1 MQKQTERMQQRHKTV
16 YFVGKILNQKEDP
29 DDNAK
34 TFAFSKTERAS
45 LAKQLRGIPVQ
56 MEHED
61 ALKVGEI
68 TNAWRDAKDQFWV
81 YGKLNGNDLK
91 STFAKHAVQKKG
103 SNKAYYG
110 GLSLQHVHRQYKDGS
125 SEKAPI
131 EVSLVVEPRR
141 RNCDIVWVSSKEPT
155 KQENYI
161 GTVQAASSRQNIDI
175 NTNNMSA
182 ESATP
187 AVEAPAE
194 VQAAPA
200 APVEQTPAAPAEASE
215 SAPTGLQ
222 LNEQVYS
229 QMAELYEK
237 DKKQQEELAKLRE
250 QLKEHQSQQEQ
261 AKQAKLAED
270 AAKGRALMS
279 TMLEH
284 MRDLLGANDEVQQ
297 LEPQLMPLMQSN
309 PNEMNQLLE
318 VVAKASKKYKN
329 QEMELKSARNNLQEK
344 ELELKFQ
351 KLIKQHGM
359 STTTEVAS
367 RKRSAPAQAAAVAKI
382 QEAAKPVQQ
391 SSRQAINPYLRTA
404 QAAQRSG
411 RRGRQPAMNKELLN
425 AFMSN
430 RSGSARQ
437 SMAKLANSMQQTM
450 KERSMY
456 Y

>member
-1 MQKQTERMQQRHKTV
+1 MQRKQTV
-16 YFVGKILNQKEDP
+16 YFVGKILNRKEDP
-29 DDNAK
+29 DDNAR

-61 ALKVGEI
+61 SLKVGEI
-68 TNAWRDAKDQFWV
+68 TNAWRDANDQFWV
-81 YGKLNGNDLK
+81 YGKLNGKDLK
-91 STFAKHAVQKKG
+91 STFAKHAVQQKG

-110 GLSLQHVHRQYKDGS
+110 GLSLQHVHREYKDGS

-141 RNCDIVWVSSKEPT
+141 RNCDIVWVSSKNPT

-161 GTVQAASSRQNIDI
+161 GTVQAASSRH
-175 NTNNMSA
+175 TTEVSSTMSA
-182 ESATP
+182 ITESAP
-187 AVEAPAE
+187 AVEAPAVTE
-194 VQAAPA
+194 APSTTAAAPA
-200 APVEQTPAAPAEASE
+200 ATEASE

-237 DKKQQEELAKLRE
+237 DKKQQEELAKLKE
-250 QLKEHQSQQEQ
+250 ELKSHQTKADE
-261 AKQAKLAED
+261 AKQTKLAED

-284 MRDLLGANDEVQQ
+284 MRDLLGANEEVQQ

-329 QEMELKSARNNLQEK
+329 QEMELKTAQNSLQEK
-344 ELELKFQ
+344 DLELKFQ
-351 KLIKQHGM
+351 KLIKEHGM

-367 RKRSAPAQAAAVAKI
+367 RKRAAPAQATAAVK
-382 QEAAKPVQQ
+382 QAAAPVQH
-391 SSRQAINPYLRTA
+391 SRPAINPYLRTA
-404 QAAQRSG
+404 QTTQ
-411 RRGRQPAMNKELLN
+411 RRGRKPAMNKELLN
-425 AFMSN
+425 AFMTN
-430 RSGSARQ
+430 RSGSARE
-437 SMAKLANSMQQTM
+437 SMSKLANSMQQTM

>member
-1 MQKQTERMQQRHKTV
+1 MQQRNKTV
-16 YFVGKILNQKEDP
+16 YFVGKVLNQKEDP

-34 TFAFSKTERAS
+34 TFAFSKRERAS

-61 ALKVGEI
+61 SLKVGEI

-81 YGKLNGNDLK
+81 YGKLNGEDLK
-91 STFAKHAVQKKG
+91 STFAKHAVQMKG

-110 GLSLQHVHRQYKDGS
+110 GLSLQHVHREYRDGTT
-125 SEKAPI
+125 EKAPI

-161 GTVQAASSRQNIDI
+161 GTVQAASSRTAAPS
-175 NTNNMSA
+175 TNETLSMS
-182 ESATP
+182 
-187 AVEAPAE
+187 EAPAMNE
-194 VQAAPA
+194 AAPA
-200 APVEQTPAAPAEASE
+200 APVEQAPADQAPAATEAAES

-237 DKKQQEELAKLRE
+237 DKKQQEELAKLRN
-250 QLKEHQSQQEQ
+250 QLKDHQSQQEQ

-284 MRDLLGANDEVQQ
+284 MRDLLGANEEVQQ

-359 STTTEVAS
+359 TSTTEVAS
-367 RKRSAPAQAAAVAKI
+367 RKRAAPAAAASVQKI
-382 QEAAKPVQQ
+382 QQVAQPVQPA
-391 SSRQAINPYLRTA
+391 RAAINPYLRTS
-404 QAAQRSG
+404 QATQRGG

-437 SMAKLANSMQQTM
+437 SMSKLATSMQKTM
-450 KERSMY
+450 KERAMY

>member
-1 MQKQTERMQQRHKTV
+1 MQRKQTV
-16 YFVGKILNQKEDP
+16 YFVGKILNRKEDP
-29 DDNAK
+29 DDNAR

-61 ALKVGEI
+61 SLKVGEI
-68 TNAWRDAKDQFWV
+68 TNAWRDANDQFWV
-81 YGKLNGNDLK
+81 YGKLNGKDLK
-91 STFAKHAVQKKG
+91 STFAKHAVQQKG

-110 GLSLQHVHRQYKDGS
+110 GLSLQHVHREYKDGS

-141 RNCDIVWVSSKEPT
+141 RNCDIVWVSSKNPT

-161 GTVQAASSRQNIDI
+161 GTVQAASSRH
-175 NTNNMSA
+175 TTEVSSTMSA
-182 ESATP
+182 ITESAP
-187 AVEAPAE
+187 AVEAPAVTE
-194 VQAAPA
+194 APSTTAAAPA
-200 APVEQTPAAPAEASE
+200 ATEASE

-237 DKKQQEELAKLRE
+237 DKKQQEELAKLKE
-250 QLKEHQSQQEQ
+250 ELKSHQTKADE
-261 AKQAKLAED
+261 AKQTKLAED

-284 MRDLLGANDEVQQ
+284 MRDLFGANEEVQQ

-329 QEMELKSARNNLQEK
+329 QEMELKTAQNSLQEK
-344 ELELKFQ
+344 DLELKFQ
-351 KLIKQHGM
+351 KLIKEHGM

-367 RKRSAPAQAAAVAKI
+367 RKRAAPAQATAAVK
-382 QEAAKPVQQ
+382 QAAAPVQQ
-391 SSRQAINPYLRTA
+391 SRPAINPYLRTA
-404 QAAQRSG
+404 QTTQ
-411 RRGRQPAMNKELLN
+411 RRGRKPAMNKELLN
-425 AFMSN
+425 AFMTN
-430 RSGSARQ
+430 RSGSARE
-437 SMAKLANSMQQTM
+437 SMSKLANSMQQTM

>member
-1 MQKQTERMQQRHKTV
+1 MQRKHTV
-16 YFVGKILNQKEDP
+16 YFVGKILNRKEDP

-45 LAKQLRGIPVQ
+45 LTKQLRGIPVQ

-61 ALKVGEI
+61 SLKVGEI
-68 TNAWRDAKDQFWV
+68 TNAWRDADDQFWV
-81 YGKLNGNDLK
+81 YGKLNGKDLK
-91 STFAKHAVQKKG
+91 STFAKHAVQQKG
-103 SNKAYYG
+103 SNKAYYA
-110 GLSLQHVHRQYKDGS
+110 GLSLQHVHREYKDGTT
-125 SEKAPI
+125 EKAPI

-141 RNCDIVWVSSKEPT
+141 RNCDIVWVSSKKPTNQEPY
-155 KQENYI
+155 K
-161 GTVQAASSRQNIDI
+161 GTVHAASSKQN
-175 NTNNMSA
+175 TEFSNNMAEASTSSA
-182 ESATP
+182 PE
-187 AVEAPAE
+187 
-194 VQAAPA
+194 A
-200 APVEQTPAAPAEASE
+200 APVEQAPATEAAPAGTSEA
-215 SAPTGLQ
+215 APTGLN

-237 DKKQQEELAKLRE
+237 EKKQQEELNKLRE
-250 QLKEHQSQQEQ
+250 QLKDHQSKADE
-261 AKQAKLAED
+261 AKQSKLAED

-284 MRDLLGANDEVQQ
+284 MRDLLGANEEVQQ

-329 QEMELKSARNNLQEK
+329 QEVQLKTAQNNLQEK

-351 KLIKQHGM
+351 KLIKEHGM
-359 STTTEVAS
+359 NTTTEVAS
-367 RKRSAPAQAAAVAKI
+367 RKRAAPATAAAVATI
-382 QEAAKPVQQ
+382 QQAAQPAQTQRQPV
-391 SSRQAINPYLRTA
+391 NPYLRTS
-404 QAAQRSG
+404 QATQRGG
-411 RRGRQPAMNKELLN
+411 RQRQPAMNKELLN

-437 SMAKLANSMQQTM
+437 SMTKLANSMQQTM

>member
-1 MQKQTERMQQRHKTV
+1 M
-16 YFVGKILNQKEDP
+16 
-29 DDNAK
+29 
-34 TFAFSKTERAS
+34 
-45 LAKQLRGIPVQ
+45 
-56 MEHED
+56 
-61 ALKVGEI
+61 
-68 TNAWRDAKDQFWV
+68 
-81 YGKLNGNDLK
+81 
-91 STFAKHAVQKKG
+91 
-103 SNKAYYG
+103 
-110 GLSLQHVHRQYKDGS
+110 
-125 SEKAPI
+125 
-131 EVSLVVEPRR
+131 
-141 RNCDIVWVSSKEPT
+141 
-155 KQENYI
+155 
-161 GTVQAASSRQNIDI
+161 
-175 NTNNMSA
+175 
-182 ESATP
+182 
-187 AVEAPAE
+187 
-194 VQAAPA
+194 
-200 APVEQTPAAPAEASE
+200 
-215 SAPTGLQ
+215 
-222 LNEQVYS
+222 
-229 QMAELYEK
+229 
-237 DKKQQEELAKLRE
+237 AKLRE

-404 QAAQRSG
+404 QATQRSG

>member
-1 MQKQTERMQQRHKTV
+1 MQRKQTV
-16 YFVGKILNQKEDP
+16 YFVGKILNRKEDP

-61 ALKVGEI
+61 SLKVGEI
-68 TNAWRDAKDQFWV
+68 TNAWRDANDQFWV
-81 YGKLNGNDLK
+81 YGKLNGKDLK
-91 STFAKHAVQKKG
+91 STFAKHAVQQKG
-103 SNKAYYG
+103 SSKPYYG
-110 GLSLQHVHRQYKDGS
+110 GLSLQHVHREYRDGS

-141 RNCDIVWVSSKEPT
+141 RNCDIVWVSSKKPT

-161 GTVQAASSRQNIDI
+161 GTVQAASSRQNV
-175 NTNNMSA
+175 TEVNNSTMSA
-182 ESATP
+182 ITESATP
-187 AVEAPAE
+187 AAETAPVTE
-194 VQAAPA
+194 A
-200 APVEQTPAAPAEASE
+200 APVTAPAEAGE

-237 DKKQQEELAKLRE
+237 DKKQQEELAKLKD
-250 QLKEHQSQQEQ
+250 QLKSHQSQQEE
-261 AKQAKLAED
+261 AKQTKLAED

-284 MRDLLGANDEVQQ
+284 MRDLLGANEEVQQ

-329 QEMELKSARNNLQEK
+329 QEMELKSAQNSLQEK
-344 ELELKFQ
+344 DLELKFQ
-351 KLIKQHGM
+351 KLIKEHGM

-367 RKRSAPAQAAAVAKI
+367 RKRAAPAQAVATIQQAAA
-382 QEAAKPVQQ
+382 PVQQ
-391 SSRQAINPYLRTA
+391 SRPAVNPYLRTA
-404 QAAQRSG
+404 QSTQRG
-411 RRGRQPAMNKELLN
+411 HRRKPAMNKELLN

-437 SMAKLANSMQQTM
+437 SMSKLANSMQQTM

>member
-1 MQKQTERMQQRHKTV
+1 MQQRNRTV

-61 ALKVGEI
+61 SLKVGEI

-81 YGKLNGNDLK
+81 YGKLNGDDLK

-110 GLSLQHVHRQYKDGS
+110 GLSLQHVHREYKDGS
-125 SEKAPI
+125 SEKSPI

-141 RNCDIVWVSSKEPT
+141 RNCDIVWVSATEPT

-161 GTVQAASSRQNIDI
+161 GTVQAASSR
-175 NTNNMSA
+175 TTAVSETTTTMSEAPNMPT
-182 ESATP
+182 ETP
-187 AVEAPAE
+187 AEAAPVAEAPAE
-194 VQAAPA
+194 AAPVEAAPA
-200 APVEQTPAAPAEASE
+200 AES

-250 QLKEHQSQQEQ
+250 QLKDHQSQQEQ

-284 MRDLLGANDEVQQ
+284 MRDLLGANEEVQQ

-309 PNEMNQLLE
+309 PSEMNQLLE

-329 QEMELKSARNNLQEK
+329 QEIELKSARNNLQEK

-351 KLIKQHGM
+351 KLIKEHGM

-367 RKRSAPAQAAAVAKI
+367 RKRAAPAAQEAAVAKI
-382 QEAAKPVQQ
+382 QQAAQPVQPA
-391 SSRQAINPYLRTA
+391 RTAVNPYLRTA

-411 RRGRQPAMNKELLN
+411 RRRQPAMNKELLN

-430 RSGSARQ
+430 RSGGARQ
-437 SMAKLANSMQQTM
+437 SMTKLATSMQKTM
-450 KERSMY
+450 KERAMY

>member
-1 MQKQTERMQQRHKTV
+1 MYITPMLDCGTSNMQRNRTV
-16 YFVGKILNQKEDP
+16 YFVGKILNKKEDP

-34 TFAFSKTERAS
+34 TFAFSKVERAS
-45 LAKQLRGIPVQ
+45 LAKQLKGVPVQ

-61 ALKVGEI
+61 TLKVGEI
-68 TNAWRDAKDQFWV
+68 TNAWRDANDQFWV
-81 YGKLNGNDLK
+81 YGKLNGQDLK
-91 STFAKHAVQKKG
+91 ATFAKHAVQHKG
-103 SNKAYYG
+103 SNKPYYG
-110 GLSLQHVHRQYKDGS
+110 GLSLQHVHREYKDGS
-125 SEKAPI
+125 TEKAPI

-141 RNCDIVWVSSKEPT
+141 RNCDIVWVSATKPT
-155 KQENYI
+155 KEKNYI
-161 GTVQAASSRQNIDI
+161 GTVQAASTRQTTEIE
-175 NTNNMSA
+175 TMSA
-182 ESATP
+182 VTEATTS
-187 AVEAPAE
+187 
-194 VQAAPA
+194 
-200 APVEQTPAAPAEASE
+200 APVETMAATEGVTDAAPTDAPTD
-215 SAPTGLQ
+215 APTGIQ

-237 DKKQQEELAKLRE
+237 DKKQQEELAKLKE
-250 QLKEHQSQQEQ
+250 ELKSHQSKADE
-261 AKQAKLAED
+261 AKSVKLKED

-284 MRDLLGANDEVQQ
+284 MRDLLGANEEVQQ

-329 QEMELKSARNNLQEK
+329 QEMELKTAQNNLQEK

-367 RKRSAPAQAAAVAKI
+367 RKRAAPAAAALAAVPVKAQPVA
-382 QEAAKPVQQ
+382 Q
-391 SSRQAINPYLRTA
+391 SRNPYLRTA
-404 QAAQRSG
+404 QATQRSA
-411 RRGRQPAMNKELLN
+411 RRPAAMNKELLN
-425 AFMSN
+425 AFMKN

-437 SMAKLANSMQQTM
+437 SMNKLANSMQKTM
-450 KERSMY
+450 QERATY

>member
-1 MQKQTERMQQRHKTV
+1 MQRKQTV
-16 YFVGKILNQKEDP
+16 YFVGKILNRKEDP

-61 ALKVGEI
+61 SLKVGEI
-68 TNAWRDAKDQFWV
+68 TNAWRDANDQFWV
-81 YGKLNGNDLK
+81 YGKLNGKDLK
-91 STFAKHAVQKKG
+91 STFAKHAVQQKG
-103 SNKAYYG
+103 SSKPYYG
-110 GLSLQHVHRQYKDGS
+110 GLSLQHVHREYKDGS

-141 RNCDIVWVSSKEPT
+141 RNCDIVWVSSKKPT

-161 GTVQAASSRQNIDI
+161 GTVQAASSRQNV
-175 NTNNMSA
+175 TEVNNSTMSA
-182 ESATP
+182 ITESAP
-187 AVEAPAE
+187 AAVE
-194 VQAAPA
+194 A
-200 APVEQTPAAPAEASE
+200 APVEAAPAEATPAEAGE

-237 DKKQQEELAKLRE
+237 DKKQQEELAKLKD
-250 QLKEHQSQQEQ
+250 QLKSHQSQQEE
-261 AKQAKLAED
+261 AKQTKLAED

-284 MRDLLGANDEVQQ
+284 MRDLLGANEEVQQ

-329 QEMELKSARNNLQEK
+329 QEMELKSAQNSLQEK
-344 ELELKFQ
+344 DLELKFQ
-351 KLIKQHGM
+351 KLIKEHGM
-359 STTTEVAS
+359 NTTTEVAS
-367 RKRSAPAQAAAVAKI
+367 RKRAAPAQAVAAV
-382 QEAAKPVQQ
+382 QQAAAPVQQ
-391 SSRQAINPYLRTA
+391 SRPAVNPYLRTA
-404 QAAQRSG
+404 QSTQRG
-411 RRGRQPAMNKELLN
+411 HRRKPAMNKELLN

-437 SMAKLANSMQQTM
+437 SMSKLANSMQQTM

>member
-1 MQKQTERMQQRHKTV
+1 MQRKQTV
-16 YFVGKILNQKEDP
+16 YFVGKILNRKEDP
-29 DDNAK
+29 DDNAR

-61 ALKVGEI
+61 SLKVGEI
-68 TNAWRDAKDQFWV
+68 TNAWRDANDQFWV
-81 YGKLNGNDLK
+81 YGKLNGKDLK
-91 STFAKHAVQKKG
+91 STFAKHAVQQKG

-110 GLSLQHVHRQYKDGS
+110 GLSLQHVHREYKDGS

-141 RNCDIVWVSSKEPT
+141 RNCDIVWVSSKNPT

-161 GTVQAASSRQNIDI
+161 GTVQAASSRH
-175 NTNNMSA
+175 TTEVSSTMSA
-182 ESATP
+182 ITESAP
-187 AVEAPAE
+187 AVEAPAVTE
-194 VQAAPA
+194 APSTTAAAPA
-200 APVEQTPAAPAEASE
+200 ATEASE

-237 DKKQQEELAKLRE
+237 DKKQQEELAKLKE
-250 QLKEHQSQQEQ
+250 ELKSHQTKADE
-261 AKQAKLAED
+261 AKQTKLAED

-284 MRDLLGANDEVQQ
+284 MRDLLGANEEVQQ

-329 QEMELKSARNNLQEK
+329 QEMELKTAQNSLQEK
-344 ELELKFQ
+344 DLELKFQ
-351 KLIKQHGM
+351 KLIKEHGM

-367 RKRSAPAQAAAVAKI
+367 RKRAAPAQATAAVK
-382 QEAAKPVQQ
+382 QAAAPVQQ
-391 SSRQAINPYLRTA
+391 SRPAINPYLRTA
-404 QAAQRSG
+404 QTTQ
-411 RRGRQPAMNKELLN
+411 RRGRKPAMNKELLN
-425 AFMSN
+425 AFMTN
-430 RSGSARQ
+430 RSGSARE
-437 SMAKLANSMQQTM
+437 SMSKLANSMQQTM

>member
-1 MQKQTERMQQRHKTV
+1 MQRKQTV
-16 YFVGKILNQKEDP
+16 YFVGKILNRKEDP

-61 ALKVGEI
+61 SLKVGEI
-68 TNAWRDAKDQFWV
+68 TNAWRDANDQFWV
-81 YGKLNGNDLK
+81 YGKLNGKDLK
-91 STFAKHAVQKKG
+91 STFAKHAVQQKG
-103 SNKAYYG
+103 SSKPYYG
-110 GLSLQHVHRQYKDGS
+110 GLSLQHVHREYKDGS

-141 RNCDIVWVSSKEPT
+141 RNCDIVWVSSKKPT

-161 GTVQAASSRQNIDI
+161 GTVQAASSRQNVTEVS
-175 NTNNMSA
+175 NSTMSA
-182 ESATP
+182 ITESATP
-187 AVEAPAE
+187 AAAE
-194 VQAAPA
+194 T
-200 APVEQTPAAPAEASE
+200 APVTEVAPTETAPAEAGDN
-215 SAPTGLQ
+215 APTGLQ

-237 DKKQQEELAKLRE
+237 DKKQQEELAKLKE
-250 QLKEHQSQQEQ
+250 ELKSHQTKADE
-261 AKQAKLAED
+261 AKQTKLAED

-284 MRDLLGANDEVQQ
+284 MRDLLGANEEVQQ

-318 VVAKASKKYKN
+318 VVAKASKKYKT
-329 QEMELKSARNNLQEK
+329 QEMELKSAQNSLQEK
-344 ELELKFQ
+344 DLELKFQ
-351 KLIKQHGM
+351 KLIKEHGM

-367 RKRSAPAQAAAVAKI
+367 RKRAAPAQAVAAV
-382 QEAAKPVQQ
+382 QQAAAPVQQ
-391 SSRQAINPYLRTA
+391 SRPAVNPYLRTA
-404 QAAQRSG
+404 QSTQRG
-411 RRGRQPAMNKELLN
+411 HRRKPAMNKELLN

-437 SMAKLANSMQQTM
+437 SMSKLANSMQQTM

>member
-1 MQKQTERMQQRHKTV
+1 MQRKQTV
-16 YFVGKILNQKEDP
+16 YFVGKILNRKEEP
-29 DDNAK
+29 DDNAR

-61 ALKVGEI
+61 SLKVGEI
-68 TNAWRDAKDQFWV
+68 TNAWRDANDQFWV
-81 YGKLNGNDLK
+81 YGKLNGKDLK
-91 STFAKHAVQKKG
+91 STFAKHAVQQKG

-110 GLSLQHVHRQYKDGS
+110 GLSLQHVHREYRDGS

-141 RNCDIVWVSSKEPT
+141 RNCDIVWVSSKKPT

-161 GTVQAASSRQNIDI
+161 GTVQAASSKQTTEVS
-175 NTNNMSA
+175 NTMSA
-182 ESATP
+182 ITESAP
-187 AVEAPAE
+187 AVE
-194 VQAAPA
+194 A
-200 APVEQTPAAPAEASE
+200 APVEQAPAEATPAE
-215 SAPTGLQ
+215 TGEAPTGLH

-237 DKKQQEELAKLRE
+237 DKKQAEELEKLRE
-250 QLKEHQSQQEQ
+250 QLKSHQSKADE
-261 AKQAKLAED
+261 AKQTKLAED

-284 MRDLLGANDEVQQ
+284 MRDLLGANEDVQQ

-309 PNEMNQLLE
+309 PMEMNQLLE

-329 QEMELKSARNNLQEK
+329 QEMELKSAQNSLQEK
-344 ELELKFQ
+344 DLELKFQ
-351 KLIKQHGM
+351 KLIKEHGM
-359 STTTEVAS
+359 NTTTEVAS
-367 RKRSAPAQAAAVAKI
+367 RKRAAPAQAVATI
-382 QEAAKPVQQ
+382 QQAAKPVQQ
-391 SSRQAINPYLRTA
+391 SSRQAINPYLRTSK
-404 QAAQRSG
+404 AAQRG
-411 RRGRQPAMNKELLN
+411 QRRQPAMNKELLN

-437 SMAKLANSMQQTM
+437 SMSKLANSMQQTM

>member
-1 MQKQTERMQQRHKTV
+1 MQRKQTV
-16 YFVGKILNQKEDP
+16 YFVGKILNRKEDP

-61 ALKVGEI
+61 SLKVGEI
-68 TNAWRDAKDQFWV
+68 TNAWRDANDQFWV
-81 YGKLNGNDLK
+81 YGKLNGKDLK
-91 STFAKHAVQKKG
+91 STFAKHAVQQKG
-103 SNKAYYG
+103 SSKPYYG
-110 GLSLQHVHRQYKDGS
+110 GLSLQHVHREYKDGS

-141 RNCDIVWVSSKEPT
+141 RNCDIVWVSSKKPT

-161 GTVQAASSRQNIDI
+161 GTVQAASSRQNV
-175 NTNNMSA
+175 TEVNNSTMSA
-182 ESATP
+182 ITESATP
-187 AVEAPAE
+187 AAE
-194 VQAAPA
+194 A
-200 APVEQTPAAPAEASE
+200 APVEAAPDTAPAEAGE
-215 SAPTGLQ
+215 SAPTGLH

-237 DKKQQEELAKLRE
+237 DKKQQEELAKLKD
-250 QLKEHQSQQEQ
+250 QLKSHQSQQEE
-261 AKQAKLAED
+261 AKQTKLAED

-284 MRDLLGANDEVQQ
+284 MRDLLGANEDVQQ

-329 QEMELKSARNNLQEK
+329 QEMELKSAQNSLQEK
-344 ELELKFQ
+344 DLELKFQ
-351 KLIKQHGM
+351 KLIKEHGM

-367 RKRSAPAQAAAVAKI
+367 RKRAAPAQAVAAV
-382 QEAAKPVQQ
+382 QQAAAPVQQ
-391 SSRQAINPYLRTA
+391 SRPAVNPYLRTA
-404 QAAQRSG
+404 QSTQRG
-411 RRGRQPAMNKELLN
+411 NRRKPAMNKELLN

-437 SMAKLANSMQQTM
+437 SMSKLANSMQQTM

>member
-1 MQKQTERMQQRHKTV
+1 MQRKQTV

-34 TFAFSKTERAS
+34 TFAFSKRERAS
-45 LAKQLRGIPVQ
+45 LANQLRGIPVQ

-61 ALKVGEI
+61 SLKVGEI

-81 YGKLNGNDLK
+81 YGKLNGDDLK

-103 SNKAYYG
+103 SNKPYYG
-110 GLSLQHVHRQYKDGS
+110 GLSLQHVHREFRDGS
-125 SEKAPI
+125 SEKSPI

-141 RNCDIVWVSSKEPT
+141 RNCDIVWVSSTKPT

-161 GTVQAASSRQNIDI
+161 GTVQVASTKQTIQTSLE
-175 NTNNMSA
+175 TTTMS
-182 ESATP
+182 
-187 AVEAPAE
+187 EAPATTPAADT
-194 VQAAPA
+194 QAAPVDAA
-200 APVEQTPAAPAEASE
+200 APVEEAAPADAAES

-250 QLKEHQSQQEQ
+250 QLKDHQSQQEK

-284 MRDLLGANDEVQQ
+284 MRDLLGANEEVQQ

-359 STTTEVAS
+359 NSTTEVAS
-367 RKRSAPAQAAAVAKI
+367 SRKRAAPAAVPAPVAAVQQATT
-382 QEAAKPVQQ
+382 PVQQ
-391 SSRQAINPYLRTA
+391 TSRAVNPYLRTA
-404 QAAQRSG
+404 QAAQRTG
-411 RRGRQPAMNKELLN
+411 RRARQPAMNKELLT

-430 RSGSARQ
+430 RSGGARQ
-437 SMAKLANSMQQTM
+437 SMAKLTNSLQKTM
-450 KERSMY
+450 RERAMY

>member
-1 MQKQTERMQQRHKTV
+1 MQQRNRTV

-81 YGKLNGNDLK
+81 YGKLNGDDLK
-91 STFAKHAVQKKG
+91 STFAKHAVQMKG

-110 GLSLQHVHRQYKDGS
+110 GLSLQHVHREYKDGS
-125 SEKAPI
+125 SEKSPI

-161 GTVQAASSRQNIDI
+161 GTVQAASSRQNIEV
-175 NTNNMSA
+175 NTNNMST

-187 AVEAPAE
+187 AAVEAPAVE
-194 VQAAPA
+194 AAPA
-200 APVEQTPAAPAEASE
+200 AVQQTPAAPTEASE

-237 DKKQQEELAKLRE
+237 DKKQQEELAKLRD
-250 QLKEHQSQQEQ
+250 QLKDHQSQQEQ

-351 KLIKQHGM
+351 KLIKAHGM
-359 STTTEVAS
+359 NTTTEVAS
-367 RKRSAPAQAAAVAKI
+367 RKRAAPAAQQAAVAKI
-382 QEAAKPVQQ
+382 QQAAQPVQPA
-391 SSRQAINPYLRTA
+391 RTAVNPYLRTA

-411 RRGRQPAMNKELLN
+411 RRRQPAMNKELLN

-430 RSGSARQ
+430 RSGGARQ
-437 SMAKLANSMQQTM
+437 SMNKLATSMQKTM
-450 KERSMY
+450 KERAMY